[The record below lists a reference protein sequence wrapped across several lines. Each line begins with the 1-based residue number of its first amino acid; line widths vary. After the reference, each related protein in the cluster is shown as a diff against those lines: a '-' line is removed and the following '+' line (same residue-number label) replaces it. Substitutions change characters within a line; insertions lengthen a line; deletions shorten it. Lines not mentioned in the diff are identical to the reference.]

1 MLFEERCDDR
11 GMIIRVKEWRLG
23 WRCRNPLICE
33 STLSYFKLRRGKTV
47 KGGRVIRKANPRRKK
62 IPGLVSDCYLCIRQK
77 MWNWF
82 FCGQLASSHI
92 LIATCVGLFCISS
105 ATVSPLFKKWKI
117 FVFVSI
123 WCYYG
128 HFCYRMKYSLGGSKE
143 NAAVRERRW
152 SGLRGERSAVLQSL
166 GRLGNG
172 RRCVEVPWGLNSG
185 FILGLIHN
193 ALRLQLHSIHATS
206 GKP

>member
-128 HFCYRMKYSLGGSKE
+128 HFCYRMKYSLGGE
-143 NAAVRERRW
+143 QREC
-152 SGLRGERSAVLQSL
+152 GSA
-166 GRLGNG
+166 GAT
-172 RRCVEVPWGLNSG
+172 
-185 FILGLIHN
+185 LI
-193 ALRLQLHSIHATS
+193 RTS
-206 GKP
+206 GGEKCSPPVSWSARKRQKVCRGPVGFK